1 MSDIA
6 GDITDGLGT
15 RVEYHDRAP
24 LSSERC
30 SSRSVCRNCSST
42 CCGPGR
48 PDRDNLFAERSSTV
62 LYVTGQ
68 PPRAWVLEHITRFA
82 PAARDNIRALL
93 LTDHAGNKHVAGDEP
108 AHHALMCVLGELLSA
123 RIPPPNLA
131 PSRLS
136 PNGSRAARPAR
147 RSGAPSPG
155 MTSSSSATAT
165 SARAGSDTSDAVLE
179 WVECPDLDRLLVG
192 TVRQTFRP
200 HEGDRFIA
208 HDRGLLGA
216 WTLDE
221 RARLSGRSFRSVAS
235 CVLARS
241 CACVRRSGA
250 ASPGMRRG
258 GPVAASRRRSG
269 GRRGPATRR
278 H

>member
-1 MSDIA
+1 MSDI
-6 GDITDGLGT
+6 GGHISDGLGT
-15 RVEYHDRAP
+15 RVEYHDRP
-24 LSSERC
+24 
-30 SSRSVCRNCSST
+30 
-42 CCGPGR
+42 
-48 PDRDNLFAERSSTV
+48 AE
-62 LYVTGQ
+62 Q
-68 PPRAWVLEHITRFA
+68 RAVLESVRYSGSCCQHGYH
-82 PAARDNIRALL
+82 PQ
-93 LTDHAGNKHVAGDEP
+93 
-108 AHHALMCVLGELLSA
+108 
-123 RIPPPNLA
+123 
-131 PSRLS
+131 PSSVGAKPEWQPRS
-136 PNGSRAARPAR
+136 TPAR
-147 RSGAPSPG
+147 RNGAPSPG

-165 SARAGSDTSDAVLE
+165 SARAGSDTSDVVLE

-192 TVRQTFRP
+192 TVGQTFRS
-200 HEGDRFIA
+200 HEGDRFIG
-208 HDRGLLGA
+208 HDRGMLGA

-235 CVLARS
+235 CVLARC